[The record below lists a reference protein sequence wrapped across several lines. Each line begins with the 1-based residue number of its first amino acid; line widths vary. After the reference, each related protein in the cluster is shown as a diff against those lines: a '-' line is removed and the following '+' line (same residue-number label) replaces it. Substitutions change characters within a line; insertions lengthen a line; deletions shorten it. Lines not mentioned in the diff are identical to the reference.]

1 MMPWVRFA
9 LLALFALLL
18 AAPRLA
24 WADPPAATPTARL
37 DVTRGP
43 GTSGCPT
50 DEEIR
55 NAVSGRLGYDPFQ
68 PDAKRLV
75 SASIAR
81 EGKGLTVTVGLRNDA
96 GRSAGSRVL
105 SSAQNDCVELA
116 SAMTLAIS
124 IAIDPLAFT
133 RAATPPPAPPPTPP
147 APVSAPPPVDAP
159 PPTAPAPVAP
169 PPAPPEA
176 ATPQLAPTPP
186 PPARSSPERASSE
199 ALAIQPSFGTVA
211 SVGAAP
217 GVAFGLAGQLAVR
230 RGAMSI
236 GIEGRKD
243 FPMFAS
249 TGSGGGVTT
258 SLWLA
263 SLVPCVHRSFFA
275 GCALGSAGALQ
286 GTGYGVDRP
295 QSQTTPYAAA
305 GARLAADFDADRPL
319 SLQINVDFLATLTPT
334 KLLLNGTTAW
344 TTPPAS
350 GALGLVLV
358 GNFL

>member
-1 MMPWVRFA
+1 MMPEVRSAF
-9 LLALFALLL
+9 LALFALVL
-18 AAPRLA
+18 AAPRFA
-24 WADPPAATPTARL
+24 WADPPATPMARL

-81 EGKGLTVTVGLRNDA
+81 EGTGLTVTVGLRNEA

-105 SSAQNDCVELA
+105 SSVQNDCVELA

-147 APVSAPPPVDAP
+147 APGSAPPPVDAP
-159 PPTAPAPVAP
+159 PPTAPVPEAP
-169 PPAPPEA
+169 PPAPIEPPA
-176 ATPQLAPTPP
+176 PQREQP
-186 PPARSSPERASSE
+186 PPASARSNTEGGSSEPLAIRAS
-199 ALAIQPSFGTVA
+199 LGTVA
-211 SVGAAP
+211 SVGSAP
-217 GVAFGLAGQLAVR
+217 GPAFGFTGQVAVR
-230 RGAMSI
+230 RSAMSI
-236 GIEGRKD
+236 GIEGRHD
-243 FPMFAS
+243 FPVFVA
-249 TGSGGGVTT
+249 TQGSGGVAS

-263 SLVPCVHRSFFA
+263 SLVPCVHHSFLA

-286 GTGYGVDRP
+286 GTGFGVDRP

-305 GARLAADFDADRPL
+305 GARVAAEFNADRWL
-319 SLQINVDFLATLTPT
+319 FLQINVDFLTPLTPT

-344 TTPPAS
+344 VTPPAS
-350 GALGLVLV
+350 GALGLALV